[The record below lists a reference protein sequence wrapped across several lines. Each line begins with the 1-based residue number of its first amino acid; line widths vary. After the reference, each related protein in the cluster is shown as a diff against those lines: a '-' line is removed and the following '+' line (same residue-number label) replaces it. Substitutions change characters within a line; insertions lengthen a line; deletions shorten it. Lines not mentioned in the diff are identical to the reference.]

1 MKAIFSILGLLIVV
15 AITGILVKKQFGVVP
30 LSAIKPQTD
39 AQISGP
45 ATTPGATP
53 QEQSQQIQQ
62 HVKQSIEA
70 AIQQARPMPD
80 DK

>member
-15 AITGILVKKQFGVVP
+15 AITGVLVKKQ
-30 LSAIKPQTD
+30 LSATSTTSVKSQMD
-39 AQISGP
+39 SQVSVP

-53 QEQSQQIQQ
+53 QQQSLQVQQQ
-62 HVKQSIEA
+62 VKQSLEA
-70 AIQQARPMPD
+70 AMQQARPVPD

>member
-15 AITGILVKKQFGVVP
+15 AITGVLVKKQFGVTP
-30 LSAIKPQTD
+30 AISGKPQID
-39 AQISGP
+39 SQISVP

-53 QEQSQQIQQ
+53 QQQSLQVQQQ
-62 HVKQSIEA
+62 VKQSLEA
-70 AIQQARPMPD
+70 AMQQARPVPD

>member
-15 AITGILVKKQFGVVP
+15 AIKGILVKKQFDSSP
-30 LSAIKPQTD
+30 MIAAKPQTD
-39 AQISGP
+39 SQISMP

-53 QEQSQQIQQ
+53 QQQSQQIQQ
-62 HVKQSIEA
+62 QVKQSLEA
-70 AIQQARPMPD
+70 AMQQARPILD

>member
-15 AITGILVKKQFGVVP
+15 AITGVLVKKQFGVAP
-30 LSAIKPQTD
+30 MSAVKPQTD
-39 AQISGP
+39 SQISVP

-53 QEQSQQIQQ
+53 QQQSLQVQQQ
-62 HVKQSIEA
+62 VKQSLEA
-70 AIQQARPMPD
+70 AMQQARPVPD

>member
-15 AITGILVKKQFGVVP
+15 AIAGVLVKKQFGASSVISVM
-30 LSAIKPQTD
+30 PQMD
-39 AQISGP
+39 NQVSVP

-53 QEQSQQIQQ
+53 QQQSQQIQQ
-62 HVKQSIEA
+62 QVKQSLEA
-70 AIQQARPMPD
+70 AMQQARPAPD